1 MSAKASINKNIKVA
15 KKIIETDDNLDNLDE
30 LDTLS
35 NMLDEQISNQT
46 KFTNS
51 FNKHIKS
58 KQIEAKLI
66 KNTSDIYDSLDNDTN
81 ENIPKNY
88 GNKWSDEDK
97 KQLIDFLKQNKN
109 KEIDYLS
116 IADKL
121 GRSEGGVKGEV
132 KKMIITRYL
141 SGEEADN
148 IALDL
153 NVQYKFVKMLIRSY
167 IDNDID
173 NDIVSLEKENKF
185 LKLKMENMELRK
197 NIFNLSKKNK

>member
-1 MSAKASINKNIKVA
+1 MSAISSINKNIKVI
-15 KKIIETDDNLDNLDE
+15 KKTIETNDTLDE

-46 KFTNS
+46 KSTNS
-51 FNKHIKS
+51 FNKNIKS

-81 ENIPKNY
+81 ENVPKNY

-141 SGEEADN
+141 SGEEAD
-148 IALDL
+148 IITLDL

-167 IDNDID
+167 IDNEID

-197 NIFNLSKKNK
+197 NIFNLSKKK

>member
-1 MSAKASINKNIKVA
+1 MSAKASINKNIKVT
-15 KKIIETDDNLDNLDE
+15 KKIIETNDNLDE

-46 KFTNS
+46 KSTTS

-97 KQLIDFLKQNKN
+97 KQLIDFLKQNNNN
-109 KEIDYLS
+109 KEIDYLL

-121 GRSEGGVKGEV
+121 ERSEGGVKGEV

-141 SGEEADN
+141 TGEEAEI

-167 IDNDID
+167 IDKEIH

-197 NIFNLSKKNK
+197 NIFNLSKKYF

>member
-1 MSAKASINKNIKVA
+1 MSAKASINKNIKVT
-15 KKIIETDDNLDNLDE
+15 KKLIETNDNLDE

-35 NMLDEQISNQT
+35 NLLDEQISNQT
-46 KFTNS
+46 KSTNS
-51 FNKHIKS
+51 FNKNIKS

-81 ENIPKNY
+81 ENVPKNY

-97 KQLIDFLKQNKN
+97 KQLIDFLKQNNN

-121 GRSEGGVKGEV
+121 GRSEGGIKGEV

-141 SGEEADN
+141 SGEEAD
-148 IALDL
+148 IITLDL

-167 IDNDID
+167 IDNEID
-173 NDIVSLEKENKF
+173 NEIVSLEKENKF
-185 LKLKMENMELRK
+185 LKLKMENMELRN
-197 NIFNLSKKNK
+197 NIFNLSKKK

>member
-1 MSAKASINKNIKVA
+1 MSAKASINKNIKVT
-15 KKIIETDDNLDNLDE
+15 KKIIETNDNLDE

-46 KFTNS
+46 KSTTS

-97 KQLIDFLKQNKN
+97 KQLIDFLKQNNNN
-109 KEIDYLS
+109 KEIDYLL

-121 GRSEGGVKGEV
+121 ERSEGGVKGEV

-141 SGEEADN
+141 TGEEAEI

-167 IDNDID
+167 IDKEIH

-197 NIFNLSKKNK
+197 NIFNLSKK

>member
-1 MSAKASINKNIKVA
+1 MSAKPSIIKNIKVTN
-15 KKIIETDDNLDNLDE
+15 KIIETNDNLDE

-35 NMLDEQISNQT
+35 NMLDEQISNEI

-51 FNKHIKS
+51 FNKNIKS

-66 KNTSDIYDSLDNDTN
+66 KNTSDIYDSLDNETS

-97 KQLIDFLKQNKN
+97 KQLIDFLKKNKN
-109 KEIDYLS
+109 KEIDYLM

-153 NVQYKFVKMLIRSY
+153 NVQYKFIKMLIRSY
-167 IDNDID
+167 IDNEID
-173 NDIVSLEKENKF
+173 NDIISLEKENKF
-185 LKLKMENMELRK
+185 LKLKMENIELRK
-197 NIFNLSKKNK
+197 NILNLTKKK